1 MATCCSLAGGAMA
14 QVGFS
19 PFSQSVGTYTPI
31 TGTQL
36 TSNMT
41 SSTGTASLDGG
52 LNLAL
57 AFPGGFSFTYDGTAY
72 TDCRV
77 SADGNIT
84 FGATTTNST
93 APLSSGTAW
102 NGVIAAAAR
111 DLQGGYKFTS
121 NRTATS
127 TTVQVVNADFA
138 GITVG
143 SFISGSGI
151 PAGAT
156 VASVDEMGGTFELS
170 TPATT
175 TATGVVA
182 HVWNGRINYEL
193 LGVAPNRTLV
203 IQWSNFS
210 PAGTT
215 LTTVNGARWN
225 FQIRLNET
233 SNSIDVVYGDCDP
246 GVGTTITTAYQVGLR
261 GPNNT
266 FPANVNNRSVVKGTN
281 DWATSNPGTAN
292 NSSCIFNDVAP
303 SNVIPSGLTF
313 HWDAPPALNV
323 SAGIVQRT
331 GTGCFGAAE
340 ALTARIANSGT
351 GTIDLTTNPVSIS
364 VSIGGAGTGTLTGT
378 ANTGTLAPGATQ
390 DVALTPTADM
400 SASGTYTFA
409 TTVTMT
415 GDELATD
422 DLFNSQ
428 IDNPAATLPQTV
440 DFTGFTGTNLS
451 ALFPGWYEATG
462 ATVPTGTTSGLVQS
476 SATQETAWAG
486 NRTIRYNF
494 WNAGDVLWVVSP
506 RTEPLPAT
514 AIFSFKVAAT
524 NWNNSGDDADFMNEA
539 TVRDDRIVIR
549 VSTDCGASFT
559 DVYRSTR
566 PTGLP
571 P

>member
-1 MATCCSLAGGAMA
+1 MFMAACCVLAGGAVA

-19 PFSQSVGTYTPI
+19 AFSQSLGTYTPI

-36 TSNMT
+36 SANMT
-41 SSTGTASLDGG
+41 ASSGAGSLDAVST
-52 LNLAL
+52 AL
-57 AFPGGFSFTYDGTAY
+57 TFPGGFSFTYNGTAY

-77 SADGNIT
+77 STDGNIT
-84 FGATTTNST
+84 FGTTTTNST
-93 APLSSGTAW
+93 VPLSSTTAW
-102 NGVIAAAAR
+102 NGAIAAFAR
-111 DLQGGYKFTS
+111 DLQGGYIFTS
-121 NRTATS
+121 NRTSGS
-127 TTVQVVNADFA
+127 TTVTVTSGSFA
-138 GITVG
+138 GITAG
-143 SFISGSGI
+143 SVIFGSGI
-151 PAGAT
+151 PTGAT
-156 VASVDEMGGTFELS
+156 IASVDEMGGTLELS
-170 TPATT
+170 TAATS
-175 TATGVVA
+175 TATGVYA
-182 HVWNGRINYEL
+182 WVWNGRINYDL
-193 LGVAPNRTLV
+193 VGTAPNRTMV
-203 IQWSNFS
+203 IQWSNFK
-210 PAGTT
+210 PWGQT
-215 LTTVNGARWN
+215 LTSTNGFRVN
-225 FQIRLNET
+225 FQIRLNEAD
-233 SNSIDVVYGDCDP
+233 NSIEVVYGDCDP
-246 GVGTTITTAYQVGLR
+246 GVGVTTTTGAQVGLR
-261 GPNNT
+261 GPNNS
-266 FPANVNNRSVVKGTN
+266 FPSNVNNRLVVKGTN
-281 DWATSNPGTAN
+281 DWATTDPGIAN
-292 NSSCIFNDVAP
+292 NSSCPFNPIAP
-303 SNVIPSGLTF
+303 ANVIPSGLTF
-313 HWDAPPALNV
+313 RWDAPPALNV

-331 GTGCFGAAE
+331 GSGCFGAAE
-340 ALTARIANSGT
+340 SLTARIANSGT

-506 RTEPLPAT
+506 RTEPLPARRFDLET
-514 AIFSFKVAAT
+514 
-524 NWNNSGDDADFMNEA
+524 
-539 TVRDDRIVIR
+539 
-549 VSTDCGASFT
+549 
-559 DVYRSTR
+559 
-566 PTGLP
+566 P
-571 P
+571 